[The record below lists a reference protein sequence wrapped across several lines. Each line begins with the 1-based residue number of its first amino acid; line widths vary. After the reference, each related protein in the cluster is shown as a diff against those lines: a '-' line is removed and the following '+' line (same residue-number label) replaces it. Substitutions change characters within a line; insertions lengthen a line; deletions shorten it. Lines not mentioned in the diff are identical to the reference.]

1 LFTKPIP
8 PRIGQIKTT
17 ISRVKSGLSLLW
29 PKYNLVL
36 SDSNKF
42 LLAGKKSTG
51 AATSKYVIS
60 TDSNLM
66 EKSPVGYLGKVRSNF
81 LGTEFTIYDNGKN
94 PKKASVQKDNLRY
107 Q

>member
-1 LFTKPIP
+1 
-8 PRIGQIKTT
+8 
-17 ISRVKSGLSLLW
+17 
-29 PKYNLVL
+29 
-36 SDSNKF
+36 
-42 LLAGKKSTG
+42 
-51 AATSKYVIS
+51 
-60 TDSNLM
+60 M